1 MNNEKRINKK
11 CVDMSDLYQKLIE
24 LCDNPSTQLIS
35 TLGFYSEMYIGFN
48 YYPMICHTYY

>member
-1 MNNEKRINKK
+1 
-11 CVDMSDLYQKLIE
+11 MSDLYQKLIE

-35 TLGFYSEMYIGFN
+35 SLGFYSEMYIGFN